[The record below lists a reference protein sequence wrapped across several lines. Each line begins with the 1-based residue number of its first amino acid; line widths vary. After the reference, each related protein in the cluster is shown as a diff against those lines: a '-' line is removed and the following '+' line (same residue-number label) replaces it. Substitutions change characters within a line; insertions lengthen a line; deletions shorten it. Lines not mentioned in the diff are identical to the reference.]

1 MAPIE
6 DVENIELSSKKE
18 FKKDKF
24 KFSKIKFDTQNF
36 KRKRKNKRN

>member
-6 DVENIELSSKKE
+6 DIENIELSSKKE
-18 FKKDKF
+18 FKKD

-36 KRKRKNKRN
+36 KRKRKRKNKRN